1 MRHILFKI
9 GPLEIAG
16 YGTMIA
22 LGFILALIMG
32 EKRAKKKE
40 MRDDL
45 IFGLAFTCIIFG
57 ILGAKLMHYITD
69 LKYYLEDPSRFLNI
83 GSGFV
88 VYGGIILGVLAGYIY
103 CRHYKLVFSEYFDLV
118 MPSVALAQ
126 AFGRIGCFL
135 AGCCYGKE
143 TDSAIGVVF
152 KDSPFAPN
160 GVKLIPSQLI
170 SSLMLFVLVFIL
182 VRYADKTWRRPFKV
196 AGLYMILYSIGRF
209 FIEFFRGDE
218 ERGNIGFLS
227 TSQFISIFILIGGIV
242 LFNLHSMMSRK
253 KYSPYGE
260 EEDVVER
267 KEVSG
272 EKTMEESTV
281 EEVVEEIT
289 E

>member
-1 MRHILFKI
+1 MRHILFQI
-9 GPLEIAG
+9 GPFKIAG

-22 LGFILALIMG
+22 IGFILALLMG

-40 MRDDL
+40 MRADL

-69 LKYYLEDPSRFLNI
+69 IKYYIEDPSRFLNI

-103 CRHYKLVFSEYFDLV
+103 CRHYKLNFSEYFDLV

-143 TDSAIGVVF
+143 TESAIGVIF
-152 KDSPFAPN
+152 KNSPFAPN
-160 GVKLIPSQLI
+160 GIKLIPTQLI
-170 SSLMLFVLVFIL
+170 SSLLLFILTFVL

-209 FIEFFRGDE
+209 IIEFFRGDE

-242 LFNLHSMMSRK
+242 LFNLHSMMSRR
-253 KYSPYGE
+253 KYSAYDTDYDEIKE
-260 EEDVVER
+260 E
-267 KEVSG
+267 K
-272 EKTMEESTV
+272 
-281 EEVVEEIT
+281 
-289 E
+289 

>member
-1 MRHILFKI
+1 MRHILFEI
-9 GPLEIAG
+9 GPIKVAG

-22 LGFILALIMG
+22 LGFFAALFMA

-83 GSGFV
+83 GAGFV

-103 CRHYKLVFSEYFDLV
+103 CRHYKLNFPEYFDLV

-143 TDSAIGVVF
+143 TESAIGVIF
-152 KDSPFAPN
+152 KNSPFAPN
-160 GVKLIPSQLI
+160 NVKLIPTQLI
-170 SSLMLFVLVFIL
+170 SSALLFLLTFIL
-182 VRYADKTWRRPFKV
+182 VKYADKTWRRPFKV

-209 FIEFFRGDE
+209 MIEIFRGDE
-218 ERGNIGFLS
+218 ERGSVGPFS
-227 TSQFISIFILIGGIV
+227 TSQFISFFILVGGIV
-242 LFNLHSMMSRK
+242 LYNLHMMMNRK

-260 EEDVVER
+260 DYDEAIEENAEEAIEEDKSS
-267 KEVSG
+267 KED
-272 EKTMEESTV
+272 
-281 EEVVEEIT
+281 
-289 E
+289 